1 MVSVVV
7 DTDLSFLC
15 SSREK
20 FACCYLVLLAAW
32 LGCSATVFASNCSS
46 CRVLLA
52 RLLTLLPVRNLVDF
66 VFCYH
71 SQCGENGDACLTA
84 SHA

>member
-7 DTDLSFLC
+7 DADLSFCVLP
-15 SSREK
+15 EK
-20 FACCYLVLLAAW
+20 FACYYLVLLAAW
-32 LGCSATVFASNCSS
+32 LGCSATGFARNRSS
-46 CRVLLA
+46 CKVLLA
-52 RLLTLLPVRNLVDF
+52 PLLTLLPVCNLVDF

-71 SQCGENGDACLTA
+71 SQCRENGDACLTA